1 MDQIK
6 SKLNRAKELLEELQ
20 SAIVEYHKSDPYQ
33 VKVKVDRETRRLIYY
48 VSDVKE
54 IPEKI
59 KLLVGDIIQ
68 NLRSSLDHLA
78 YRLFIVAGGS
88 SASARHIYFPI
99 AENEA
104 TFNSPD
110 IQRKTKGIAQAAV
123 DRIHA
128 TKPYGGGNDVLWQI
142 HELNNRD
149 KHRLLLTAGASF
161 GSMDIAAHMREGFKE
176 FFEKTGVILPSIFI
190 EPAEKKFPLGVG
202 DELFVDGPDAKP
214 NPHMNFNFEIL
225 LNEPGVVEGK
235 MLLPTMR
242 LMVEEVERVL
252 GSFSDLV

>member
-1 MDQIK
+1 MDEIK
-6 SKLNRAKELLEELQ
+6 SKLNRATELVEELQ
-20 SAIVEYHKSDPYQ
+20 AAIAEYHKSDPYQ
-33 VKVKVDRETRRLIYY
+33 VKVKMDPETRRLIYY
-48 VSDVKE
+48 VSDVKDV
-54 IPEKI
+54 PEKI

-88 SASARHIYFPI
+88 STSARHIYFPI
-99 AENEA
+99 AEDEA

-110 IQRKTKGIAQAAV
+110 TQRKIKGIVQTAV

-128 TKPYGGGNDVLWQI
+128 IKPYRGGNDVLWQI

-161 GSMDIAAHMREGFKE
+161 GSMDIAAHMREGFKK
-176 FFEKTGVILPSIFI
+176 FFEETGAILPSIFV
-190 EPAEKKFPLGVG
+190 EPAEKKFPLKVG
-202 DELFVDGPDAKP
+202 DELFIDGPDAKP
-214 NPHMNFNFEIL
+214 NLHMNFNFKIL
-225 LNEPGVVEGK
+225 LSEPGIVEGK

-242 LMVEEVERVL
+242 SMVDEVEGVL
-252 GSFSDLV
+252 GNFSDLV